1 MDNVKKI
8 GLLMVA
14 IAVIVVVFGL
24 WVKTYNDKIAWLQT
38 NQTGSCYLPDGTCL
52 HATSDIIFYSS
63 LGIALFLAA
72 LGFYL
77 LLKKNE
83 PKKVI
88 IKRMQNGKAE
98 RQNEKATKE
107 IEAPKTLNPETKNIF
122 DLIVSSNG
130 AILQGELVA
139 KSNMDKVKV
148 SRILD
153 KLEMLGLIE
162 RRRHGMSNLV
172 VLKKK

>member
-1 MDNVKKI
+1 MISLSVI
-8 GLLMVA
+8 IVA
-14 IAVIVVVFGL
+14 FGL
-24 WVKTYNDKIAWLQT
+24 WVKDYNDKIAQVQT

-52 HATSDIIFYSS
+52 HATSDIIFYSFIG
-63 LGIALFLAA
+63 LAIVLAA
-72 LGFYL
+72 IGLYL
-77 LLKKNE
+77 LVKKKE
-83 PKKVI
+83 PKKAV
-88 IKRMQNGKAE
+88 IKRIQNV
-98 RQNEKATKE
+98 NNSDEKIA
-107 IEAPKTLNPETKNIF
+107 EAPKTLRPETKSIF
-122 DLIVSSNG
+122 DIVVGSNG

-139 KSNMDKVKV
+139 KSGMDKVKV